1 MEKKFRF
8 KRIEA
13 ENIKENLFSL
23 LHYDWMLVCAGNIDS
38 YNIMTAS
45 WGTFGILW
53 NKPVAI
59 CYIRPQRY
67 TYQYTEKN
75 SFYTLNFFPE
85 KHKHIL
91 DLCGSRSG
99 RDINKMKIEGLN
111 PLKTKQENVIFDEA
125 KLALECRK
133 IYFDDIKPEN
143 FIDPSI
149 EKLYLIKDYHRFYIG
164 EIINAWVP
172 S

>member
-1 MEKKFRF
+1 MEKDIRF
-8 KRIEA
+8 KKIEA
-13 ENIKENLFSL
+13 ANIRENFFRL
-23 LHYDWMLVCAGNIDS
+23 LSEDWMLVCAGNPES

-45 WGTFGILW
+45 WGSIGILW

-67 TYQYTEKN
+67 TYQFAEKY
-75 SFYTLNFFPE
+75 SCYTLNFFPE
-85 KHKHIL
+85 KYKHIL
-91 DLCGSRSG
+91 DLCGSKSG

-111 PLKTKQENVIFDEA
+111 PVQTADGNIIFNES
-125 KLALECRK
+125 KLAIECRK
-133 IYFDDIKPEN
+133 IYFDDIKPDN

-164 EIINAWVP
+164 EIINAWIP
-172 S
+172 